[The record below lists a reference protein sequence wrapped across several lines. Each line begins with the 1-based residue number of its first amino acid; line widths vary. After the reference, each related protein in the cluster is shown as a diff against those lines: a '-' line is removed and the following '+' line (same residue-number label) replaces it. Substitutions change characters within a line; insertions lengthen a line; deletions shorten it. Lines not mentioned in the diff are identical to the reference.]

1 MKKQAPIKKATKKPK
16 KKAISKMTKATKK
29 TKAIKKTKTVD
40 HLCKVCG
47 EIIHPKRVELGY
59 KETCVKHSTAER
71 FTAAISTVNMEG
83 DTEISIIRD
92 PRVAERLEQL
102 DYIYKR

>member
-16 KKAISKMTKATKK
+16 KKAVSKM